1 VNFACA
7 AKLAV
12 DEDVYRTVY
21 HARAGIRLHLV
32 PPRSKN
38 CQILVDG
45 TDYYILAQK
54 ALSCPRPNV
63 FHKRGSPRRTRQ
75 GARLATFCRALSSGL
90 KSDEWK
96 PPKLQIG

>member
-1 VNFACA
+1 
-7 AKLAV
+7 
-12 DEDVYRTVY
+12 
-21 HARAGIRLHLV
+21 
-32 PPRSKN
+32 
-38 CQILVDG
+38 
-45 TDYYILAQK
+45 
-54 ALSCPRPNV
+54 V